1 MTNDPDDP
9 AVVDFQSRRRERLHR
24 VHDARL
30 EKMRGEFDK
39 AFPLPAKPAGKVPRH
54 AKKKKKPRKS

>member
-1 MTNDPDDP
+1 MTDDPDNP
-9 AVVDFQSRRRERLHR
+9 AVVDFESRRREHLHR

-30 EKMRGEFDK
+30 EKMRSEFEK
-39 AFPLPAKPAGKVPRH
+39 VFPLPGKPAGKVARP